1 MNCCKNNKQEEKNLP
16 TESGD
21 QQNNHDDNDAKASK
35 HSHKN
40 HFLHLALCCGLPL
53 LLLFVLPLIGYQ
65 GILLSIAPF
74 ICPIM
79 MFVMMPMMMK
89 RQDRKEK

>member
-1 MNCCKNNKQEEKNLP
+1 MNCCKNNNSEEKTLS
-16 TESGD
+16 TD
-21 QQNNHDDNDAKASK
+21 QQNIHDGTNTKASK

-53 LLLFVLPLIGYQ
+53 LLLFGLPLVGYQ
-65 GILLSIAPF
+65 GILLSIAPL

-89 RQDRKEK
+89 GHDRNGK

>member
-1 MNCCKNNKQEEKNLP
+1 MSCCKNNNTGEKNLP
-16 TESGD
+16 TESID
-21 QQNNHDDNDAKASK
+21 QKNIHDHNDARTSK

-40 HFLHLALCCGLPL
+40 RFLHLALCCGLPL
-53 LLLFVLPLIGYQ
+53 LLLFGLPLVGYQ
-65 GILLSIAPF
+65 GILLSIAPL

>member
-1 MNCCKNNKQEEKNLP
+1 MNCCKNNNSEEKNL
-16 TESGD
+16 SAD
-21 QQNNHDDNDAKASK
+21 QQNNHDHNNTKTSK

-53 LLLFVLPLIGYQ
+53 LLLFGLPLIGYQ
-65 GILLSIAPF
+65 GILLSIAPL

-79 MFVMMPMMMK
+79 MK
-89 RQDRKEK
+89 GHDRNGK